1 MRTIGAMLFALIV
14 VVGCGAG
21 NKTAQDPV
29 CHYPAN
35 ADTDGDGSMSG
46 CHAGAPGQ
54 ICEVSNGATIN
65 GADGGVTGGTESCQ
79 GQCGAA
85 QYELTCTSASILG
98 GSIPAPAASLDCQI
112 IPIPTPSDALFYCC
126 PCAN

>member
-1 MRTIGAMLFALIV
+1 MRTLGATFFVVIV
-14 VVGCGAG
+14 AVGCGGG

-46 CHAGAPGQ
+46 CHAGPPGQ
-54 ICEVSNGATIN
+54 ICQVSNGATIN
-65 GADGGVTGGTESCQ
+65 GEDGGVSGGTESCQ
-79 GQCGAA
+79 GQCGAG
-85 QYELTCTSASILG
+85 QYELTSTSVSVLG
-98 GSIPAPAASLDCQI
+98 GAIPDPAASLSCQGI
-112 IPIPTPSDALFYCC
+112 SGPMPSNSLSYCC